1 MWVYPKHPCTQLS
14 CWQGFAVGHT
24 RRYPLKHRFDNTNNV
39 ADLCRQYQCKS

>member
-24 RRYPLKHRFDNTNNV
+24 RRYRCIHLNGGLQMPSLR
-39 ADLCRQYQCKS
+39 A